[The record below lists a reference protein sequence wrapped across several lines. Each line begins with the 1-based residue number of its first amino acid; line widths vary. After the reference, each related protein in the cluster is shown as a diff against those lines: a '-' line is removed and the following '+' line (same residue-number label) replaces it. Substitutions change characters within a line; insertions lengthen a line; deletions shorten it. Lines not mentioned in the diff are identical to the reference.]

1 MNEFQSRKD
10 YYESY
15 LRDTAGIDLTS
26 KTDQE
31 VLSLLQKNRREQYD
45 KLTDSVYKA
54 KGYDKNSIPLDET
67 LQRLGMNQ
75 EEYTEIIVEAR
86 NRKVF

>member
-10 YYESY
+10 YYESC

-26 KTDQE
+26 KTDE
-31 VLSLLQKNRREQYD
+31 EMLSLLQKHRREQYD

-75 EEYTEIIVEAR
+75 EVY
-86 NRKVF
+86 